1 MEVLL
6 LAAIYIIGK
15 CIIEYIQIKSSEKYV
30 KDNMENSKD
39 KI

>member
-15 CIIEYIQIKSSEKYV
+15 CIVEYIQIKSAEKYV
-30 KDNMENSKD
+30 KDNMENSKGEL
-39 KI
+39 